1 MGRKSLPPTTLLF
14 PTPVVLVT
22 CVDEAGKSNIITLAW
37 VGVVNSEPP
46 MIGISIR
53 PERFSHGCVRRSKEF
68 VVNLP
73 SEEMVRKVDACG
85 VLSGGRRISLLPWDG
100 SRCPPKG

>member
-1 MGRKSLPPTTLLF
+1 MGRRSLSPTTLLF

-22 CVDEAGKSNIITLAW
+22 CVDETGKSNIITLAW

-53 PERFSHGCVRRSKEF
+53 QGRFSWLCEAIQRVCGQSSFRRHGQK
-68 VVNLP
+68 
-73 SEEMVRKVDACG
+73 
-85 VLSGGRRISLLPWDG
+85 SGRLRYSFREGDG
-100 SRCPPKG
+100 